1 MEDKMGKLKE
11 VETKLDELIE
21 KHRAMAAQME
31 ALFATSKVM
40 FALIPA
46 PLPLTRHLLQRVHQ
60 VTQDHMDSEMRDAEY
75 QSLVEAAL
83 KELQAVALAAR
94 T

>member
-46 PLPLTRHLLQRVHQ
+46 PLPLTRHLLHRVHQ
-60 VTQDHMDSEMRDAEY
+60 LKVAEVHYQHRDEEY
-75 QSLVEAAL
+75 RSLVDAAL
-83 KELQAVALAAR
+83 EELQSVALAGR
-94 T
+94 K